1 MSDVIYSTEW
11 SSQQKKAAGKQ
22 VSGNPRK
29 AAPVA
34 VEPARNLPNDGV
46 VRVGR
51 ETQGRKGGGVG
62 RVYAPEFCQQAE
74 GSGRVGRTP
83 ADAGG
88 DRQPFFK
95 REAGACLGAGSGLQ
109 GPGGRTHLVSPAVA
123 AATAVAGHLASPS
136 DLVSI

>member
-29 AAPVA
+29 TVPVP

-51 ETQGRKGGGVG
+51 ETQGRKGGGVTVVTG
-62 RVYAPEFCQQAE
+62 VPLEGDALIAYAKELMTELAKK
-74 GSGRVGRTP
+74 GWKVKRVG
-83 ADAGG
+83 G
-88 DRQPFFK
+88 
-95 REAGACLGAGSGLQ
+95 
-109 GPGGRTHLVSPAVA
+109 
-123 AATAVAGHLASPS
+123 
-136 DLVSI
+136 

>member
-22 VSGNPRK
+22 VSGTPRK

-51 ETQGRKGGGVG
+51 ETQGRKGGGVTVVTG
-62 RVYAPEFCQQAE
+62 VPLEGDALIAYAKELKQRLGCGGTCKDGIIEIQGDKRDQLMTELAKK
-74 GSGRVGRTP
+74 GWKVKRVG
-83 ADAGG
+83 G
-88 DRQPFFK
+88 
-95 REAGACLGAGSGLQ
+95 
-109 GPGGRTHLVSPAVA
+109 
-123 AATAVAGHLASPS
+123 
-136 DLVSI
+136 